1 MQSDR
6 RFVKNVQTPGKV
18 RPDLSGQPNALSF
31 ATRQRCRASTQCQIT
46 DTDVVEEMQPI
57 ADLSQNP
64 RRDQRFTIGQL
75 LFVEYPHGFGDGQV
89 HVLRNRPSFHAHRTA
104 LSLQP
109 FSTAGWTRT
118 QRPVRLEVLLLEP
131 GAFLVSPAEVR
142 NQSFEPGA
150 EWILDLAV
158 LRLLFAGSF
167 RLASPCRAW
176 GAIEDDVAQLFR
188 QPAEGH

>member
-1 MQSDR
+1 MQSNR
-6 RFVKNVQTPGKV
+6 RFVQNVQNPGQV
-18 RPDLSGQPNALSF
+18 RPDLSGQANALSF

-109 FSTAGWTRT
+109 FSTARGAWT

-131 GAFLVSPAEVR
+131 GPLVVPAPEVR
-142 NQSFEPGA
+142 HKSFEPGA
-150 EWILDLAV
+150 KWILYLAV
-158 LRLLFAGSF
+158 LSLFFAGSLV
-167 RLASPCRAW
+167 LASPCRAS
-176 GAIEDDVAQLFR
+176 GPVENDVAQFLR
-188 QPAEGH
+188 